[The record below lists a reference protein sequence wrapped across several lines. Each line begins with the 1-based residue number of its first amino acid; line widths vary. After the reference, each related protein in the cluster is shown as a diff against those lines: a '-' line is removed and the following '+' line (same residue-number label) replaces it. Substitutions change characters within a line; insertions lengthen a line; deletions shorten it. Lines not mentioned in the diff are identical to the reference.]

1 MTTESTSIAP
11 ESQSA
16 QRWLNQARL
25 LAYLGTILLTLQVML
40 LIYADKHAWVVHGQ
54 PGGFDFQTFW
64 AASRLWLEGMP
75 LQAYSEHAIIQAGQ
89 QIGPHVVETGPWRY
103 PPNFLLLVR
112 PLALLPCPVSY
123 LIFITVTT
131 IGLMVLLH
139 KVLRAPDTLVWV
151 LAFPGLWLNAIQGQN
166 GSLTACF
173 ALGALLL
180 IHKNRPILAGV
191 CIGMLSIK
199 PHLAILFPLALAC
212 AEMWTAFFAA
222 AVTAA
227 VFTGVSIAVFGV
239 AVIPAF
245 LHGMG
250 EANTN
255 LASGLLPWPQMVSL
269 FASLRELNVAVKPAY
284 AAQICQAVIA
294 TCAVAWIWRKSHEWE
309 VRATALVAGTFM
321 ISPYIY
327 NYDAAWLAI
336 PLASM
341 TAKAL
346 RDGWLRGE
354 RLILSIAFIYPQ
366 SGYAIDFSL
375 WHVGFGPLVLAAL
388 LFLAIRRTY
397 VQASIGLSDH
407 PAVSTQH

>member
-1 MTTESTSIAP
+1 MSAEAPNPAAKP
-11 ESQSA
+11 ESNK
-16 QRWLNQARL
+16 RWLNQARL

-40 LIYADKHAWVVHGQ
+40 LIGVDRQAWIVHGQ

-64 AASRLWLEGMP
+64 AASRLSLEGTP
-75 LQAYSEHAIIQAGQ
+75 LKAYSWDAIIQAGQ
-89 QIGPHVVETGPWRY
+89 QIGSHVVKTGPWRY
-103 PPNFLLLVR
+103 PPNFLLLVQ
-112 PLALLPCPVSY
+112 PLALLPCSISY
-123 LIFITVTT
+123 FIFIAITT
-131 IGLMVLLH
+131 IGLIVLLR
-139 KVLRAPDTLVWV
+139 KVLSAQGTMVWL
-151 LAFPGLWLNAIQGQN
+151 LAFPGLWLNAVQGQN

-180 IHKNRPILAGV
+180 LHKNRPVLAGV

-222 AVTAA
+222 AITVAI
-227 VFTGVSIAVFGV
+227 FTGLSIAVFGI

-250 EANTN
+250 EANAN
-255 LASGLLPWPQMVSL
+255 LANGLLPWPQMASL
-269 FASLRELNVAVKPAY
+269 FATLRELHVAVEPAY

-294 TCAVAWIWRKSHEWE
+294 TCAVIWVWRKSHEWE

-327 NYDAAWLAI
+327 NYDAVWLAI
-336 PLASM
+336 PVALM

-346 RDGWLRGE
+346 RDGWLRAE
-354 RLILSIAFIYPQ
+354 RLILSIAFIYPP
-366 SGYAIDFSL
+366 SGNAIAYSP
-375 WHVGFGPLVLAAL
+375 WHVGLGPIVLAAL

-397 VQASIGLSDH
+397 LQDSMHLSDRST
-407 PAVSTQH
+407 VSAWR